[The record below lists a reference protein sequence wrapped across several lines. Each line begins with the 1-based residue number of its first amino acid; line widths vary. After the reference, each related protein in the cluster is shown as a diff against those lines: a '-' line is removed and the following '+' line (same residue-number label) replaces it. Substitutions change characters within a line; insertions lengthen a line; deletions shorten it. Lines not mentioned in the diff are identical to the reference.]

1 MYARGYM
8 YGRISRVACSPT
20 ITRHGITSRPP
31 NAPEPQQAPV
41 RRNHFAYQWI
51 SHRPLHTAEVE
62 EEEEEEDKKQQDIEA
77 GHTIRRVESNNPS
90 TTPSL
95 RFITFDQ
102 AQHDMGVESREMWER
117 ERYSDQIARF
127 LPIQLAS
134 QPKDKRSQKSSY
146 GKNKEDKLFVNTLL
160 KDKGLSSND
169 WRIALSD
176 LRKHYTPNK
185 TDKRKEIITCDH
197 ALSLVQTTGSHAQD
211 LDGSNEMQSS
221 ARRVSSTSRNHRSF
235 GLARSIL
242 PPIEWSEVNLA
253 IYVEALADSQK
264 NQAKIPWTEKPR
276 LKGWTNIGDVVAIF
290 DSVFY
295 SMALQKSLSIEAC
308 NTALRFFY
316 DHGMMAKARFLY
328 IRMEDLK
335 MQIPTETFNILLRG
349 SASQRDLH
357 NFTFLL
363 NNMTRRG
370 FKPNEETWVL
380 FLQVIDTSTVRAII
394 VRKMAEMNM
403 LDGIGIRRDVAAH
416 MVHYE
421 IVNHLDDGHD
431 PHSFLEHMN
440 SKYGIGWL
448 STTAGNKLLNEVA
461 KRKSAAES
469 LSLLYEMKQ
478 AGFMPDDISMNTLLR
493 HCLPLKGHELAIEI
507 LNVFKYHYR
516 LQPGPQAYE
525 TLFIQAW
532 RSRLLNFSKVI
543 WRSACIYGTVSPKIQ
558 HLVFQSLLS
567 YTTTLGKRV
576 QSDDTAEP
584 SSPSRYAK
592 FKKFAGRFVIGVDG
606 PRGAELNQAKDTL
619 ELNPRRR
626 TLKWAQIL
634 VESSLRVARTCRLK
648 NDLPQLLHQALT
660 TDKTWAAEG
669 LNEKDDWQE
678 MFPHAIVVDV
688 EVIERR
694 RRRFPLRLRKLM
706 IRARIATRQ
715 LTRNRHSLRGPNYQ
729 GSPRLSADQ
738 QTAKSIRKVK
748 SLRKVRGRIVTRQ
761 LTRNRHSLR
770 DQNYQGSLQLSADQ
784 QTIKSIRKV
793 KSIRNV
799 KSLRKF
805 DPLRL
810 RKYMIRDRIITRQL
824 TRNRHPLRGS
834 NYQGSTQSSAG
845 QQTAK
850 SIRKVKS
857 LRKFGPPVRKVI
869 YFIPFR
875 YIFESHERRRRNF
888 IRRVAVVPAA
898 SSAISPP
905 LLPVRI
911 PFRYIFESRERRRRT
926 FIRRVTVVPAASS
939 AISPPLLPVRNR
951 NQERPKIPC
960 PPQFKDLALV
970 SPVASSERGV
980 RHEDV

>member
-1 MYARGYM
+1 MYARGCT
-8 YGRISRVACSPT
+8 YGRISKVACSPT

-41 RRNHFAYQWI
+41 RRDHFAYQWI
-51 SHRPLHTAEVE
+51 SHRHLHTTGVDQEG
-62 EEEEEEDKKQQDIEA
+62 EEEEDKNQRDIKA
-77 GHTIRRVESNNPS
+77 GRAIRRIQSDNPY

-102 AQHDMGVESREMWER
+102 AQHDLGVESRERWER
-117 ERYSDQIARF
+117 ERYSDQIASF
-127 LPIQLAS
+127 LPMQSAAL
-134 QPKDKRSQKSSY
+134 PKDKRSQKSSY
-146 GKNKEDKLFVNTLL
+146 GKNKEDKLFVNALL
-160 KDKGLSSND
+160 KDKGLSSHD

-176 LRKHYTPNK
+176 LQKYYIPK
-185 TDKRKEIITCDH
+185 KIDKRKEFFSCDQ
-197 ALSLVQTTGSHAQD
+197 ALNLVQNTGSHAQD
-211 LDGSNEMQSS
+211 LDGSNESQSF
-221 ARRVSSTSRNHRSF
+221 ARRVSSISRNHRSF
-235 GLARSIL
+235 RLARNIS
-242 PPIEWSEVNLA
+242 PPIEWLEVNLA

-264 NQAKIPWTEKPR
+264 NQAKIPWAEKPR
-276 LKGWTNIGDVVAIF
+276 LKEWTNIEDVVATF

-295 SMALQKSLSIEAC
+295 STASQKSLSIEAC

-316 DHGMMAKARFLY
+316 DHGMMAKARSLY

-403 LDGIGIRRDVAAH
+403 LDRIEIRRDVATH

-431 PHSFLEHMN
+431 PHNFLDHMN

-461 KRKSAAES
+461 KRKSVAES

-493 HCLPLKGHELAIEI
+493 HCLPLKRHELAIEI
-507 LNVFKYHYR
+507 LSAFKYHYR
-516 LQPGPQAYE
+516 LQPGRQVYE

-543 WRSACIYGTVSPKIQ
+543 WRSACIYGTVSPKLQ
-558 HLVFQSLLS
+558 HLVVQSLLS
-567 YTTTLGKRV
+567 YTTTLDKRV

-584 SSPSRYAK
+584 SSSSRYAK
-592 FKKFAGRFVIGVDG
+592 FEELAGRFVTGVDG

-619 ELNPRRR
+619 ELDPRRR
-626 TLKWAQIL
+626 TLKWAQVL
-634 VESSLRVARTCRLK
+634 VESILRIARTCRLK
-648 NDLPQLLHQALT
+648 SDLPQLLRQALT
-660 TDKTWAAEG
+660 IDKTWAAEG
-669 LNEKDDWQE
+669 SYGKDDWRD

-694 RRRFPLRLRKLM
+694 RRRHPLRLRKHM
-706 IRARIATRQ
+706 IRGRIATRQ
-715 LTRNRHSLRGPNYQ
+715 LTRNRHSLRRSIYQ
-729 GSPRLSADQ
+729 GSFQ
-738 QTAKSIRKVK
+738 
-748 SLRKVRGRIVTRQ
+748 LR
-761 LTRNRHSLR
+761 
-770 DQNYQGSLQLSADQ
+770 ADQ

-793 KSIRNV
+793 KSF
-799 KSLRKF
+799 RKF
-805 DPLRL
+805 RG
-810 RKYMIRDRIITRQL
+810 RIATRQL
-824 TRNRHPLRGS
+824 TRKRHSSRGP
-834 NYQGSTQSSAG
+834 NYQGSLQLSAD
-845 QQTAK
+845 QQRVK

-857 LRKFGPPVRKVI
+857 LRKFGPPVERSQGTRTIPSLLTSRLSSIWRK
-869 YFIPFR
+869 YPARPLFAP
-875 YIFESHERRRRNF
+875 F
-888 IRRVAVVPAA
+888 IRFPSLVNEGEK
-898 SSAISPP
+898 PP
-905 LLPVRI
+905 
-911 PFRYIFESRERRRRT
+911 S
-926 FIRRVTVVPAASS
+926 
-939 AISPPLLPVRNR
+939 
-951 NQERPKIPC
+951 
-960 PPQFKDLALV
+960 
-970 SPVASSERGV
+970 
-980 RHEDV
+980 